1 MKKYL
6 FLMSL
11 TLLFA
16 CCKDKPVIEIPEPN
30 RTTIDLTFTDNF
42 SHEPVKDLTLNLYEC
57 DVDALSNIINKVY
70 LGSYKTD
77 ANGKFYIVV
86 KDLNKNKSHGI
97 EWKKPSECYEEYNY
111 GIRVGE
117 KNVYAR
123 TLLCNA
129 NLAFHFK
136 NITPFDE
143 NDKLFFC
150 RSLTREPSEYCFTN
164 APVGSGMSVDYTQ
177 TLPLSGNTK
186 YYVHWKSIKNSV
198 ETIYHDSIT
207 TIPCITNTVD
217 IFY

>member
-1 MKKYL
+1 MKKYIHL
-6 FLMSL
+6 ITL
-11 TLLFA
+11 TLLYA
-16 CCKDKPVIEIPEPN
+16 CCKDKPIEALPEQN
-30 RTTIDLTFTDNF
+30 LTTIDLTFIDNF
-42 SHEPVKDLTLNLYEC
+42 SRQPVKDLVLNLAEF
-57 DVDALSNIINKVY
+57 DKDNLNNIINKVY

-77 ANGKFYIVV
+77 ANGKFYIEI
-86 KDLNKNKSHGI
+86 KDLNKNRGHGV
-97 EWKKPSECYEEYNY
+97 EWKKPSECYDEDNY

-117 KNVYAR
+117 KNVYA
-123 TLLCNA
+123 TNLYSNA

-143 NDKLFFC
+143 NDKLFYC
-150 RSLTREPSEYCFTN
+150 WSYTRVPSEYCFAAN
-164 APVGSGMSVDYTQ
+164 PVGTGLNVDYINI
-177 TLPLSGNTK
+177 LALSGNTK